1 MRTSDGHPFFQAHQL
16 GQHDRAR
23 HHRYELG
30 MGRHHLGVVGM
41 HSGRGDH
48 GIGPC
53 DVGLGMA
60 DLDAHAQ
67 GAQSGQ
73 GRAFSQV

>member
-1 MRTSDGHPFFQAHQL
+1 MRAGDGHTFFQAHQL
-16 GQHDRAR
+16 GQHHRAW

-41 HSGRGDH
+41 HGCGSDH
-48 GIGPC
+48 RIGTR
-53 DVGLGMA
+53 DVRRRMT

-67 GAQSGQ
+67 GAQSRQ
-73 GRAFSQV
+73 GGAFSQV